1 MYHMRPDMEK
11 RRRREEEKREEE
23 EKGRREK
30 RRRKGEER
38 RGGGEKKRR
47 EKRRRREGGE
57 ERRGGR
63 KRGGG
68 EGREKRRCTI
78 CHMPSG
84 PLGSP
89 KMAHAPGRGMAPFCR
104 RRTIPGCPDAYRRC
118 CARSNPRLMR
128 CAPPRRTAACARR
141 PPRTAR
147 SGLDLRRDIV
157 QKRGL
162 LPLSTH
168 QPPLTPLKRP
178 TLPTA
183 QGLAQAEK
191 PNPACKAASPA
202 PSLKP
207 SAAHGQIGRS
217 SAEFARGG
225 SSDQPRPQWAFG
237 SDESTHQLSSIAQFY
252 AMAAAAFTVSQRS
265 HIKTHLQGHNRSND
279 HELLL

>member
-1 MYHMRPDMEK
+1 MHITACRHQDSQES
-11 RRRREEEKREEE
+11 
-23 EKGRREK
+23 
-30 RRRKGEER
+30 
-38 RGGGEKKRR
+38 
-47 EKRRRREGGE
+47 
-57 ERRGGR
+57 
-63 KRGGG
+63 
-68 EGREKRRCTI
+68 
-78 CHMPSG
+78 SG
-84 PLGSP
+84 DDKIVPYRVQACAPPHAIRTARSP

-104 RRTIPGCPDAYRRC
+104 HRTIPGCPDAYRRC

-162 LPLSTH
+162 LPLPTH
-168 QPPLTPLKRP
+168 QPPLTPLRRP

-207 SAAHGQIGRS
+207 SAAHGQTDRPSREAATDGIG
-217 SAEFARGG
+217 
-225 SSDQPRPQWAFG
+225 DQPRPQYALVA
-237 SDESTHQLSSIAQFY
+237 EQSTHQLISIAQVH
-252 AMAAAAFTVSQRS
+252 AMAAGCFHRCSAQP
-265 HIKTHLQGHNRSND
+265 H
-279 HELLL
+279 

>member
-1 MYHMRPDMEK
+1 MAPYRVQARAPPHAIWTAR
-11 RRRREEEKREEE
+11 
-23 EKGRREK
+23 
-30 RRRKGEER
+30 
-38 RGGGEKKRR
+38 
-47 EKRRRREGGE
+47 
-57 ERRGGR
+57 
-63 KRGGG
+63 
-68 EGREKRRCTI
+68 
-78 CHMPSG
+78 
-84 PLGSP
+84 SP

-104 RRTIPGCPDAYRRC
+104 HRTIPGCPDAYRRC

-162 LPLSTH
+162 LPLPTH
-168 QPPLTPLKRP
+168 QPPLTPLRRP

-191 PNPACKAASPA
+191 PNPACKGASPA

-217 SAEFARGG
+217 PAEFARGG

-237 SDESTHQLSSIAQFY
+237 SDESTHQLSSIAQVH
-252 AMAAAAFTVSQRS
+252 AMAAGCFHRLSAQPHRDAPPRAQSFGRPWTSAPAPCTTCKGLTSAPAMARDIDPSRS
-265 HIKTHLQGHNRSND
+265 AWRCGS
-279 HELLL
+279 